1 MKLALNPIWG
11 KYTAEQM
18 PAWLE
23 WFRNIALKSYLEL
36 CQKFIDINP
45 YYVPRADG
53 SEAEDIFNRLIINQ
67 EFFESVTDAG
77 VRVWANSTFDEFVDC
92 LELYGQRYIEIK
104 QVAKLFRNNL
114 SWFKRLYSFLRAD
127 MIMELREAG
136 RIV

>member
-1 MKLALNPIWG
+1 MMPLNPIWA

-18 PAWLE
+18 HSWLE

-36 CQKFIDINP
+36 CQKLIDLNP
-45 YYVPRADG
+45 YYVPKSDG
-53 SEAEDIFNRLIINQ
+53 SEAEEIFNRIIINE

-77 VRVWANSTFDEFVDC
+77 VRVWANSGFEEFVEC
-92 LELYGQRYIEIK
+92 LELYGSRYIEVR

-127 MIMELREAG
+127 LIMNLREQG